1 MKCFN
6 LIRLEDES
14 GVSGEGVVAEGIVFT
29 AGHVVITWLSD
40 VHSVTYYKSQEDMES
55 IHGHDGRT
63 QIVWRNFQAKKEKG

>member
-14 GVSGEGVVAEGIVFT
+14 GVSGEGVVAEGVVFT

-40 VHSVTYYKSQEDMES
+40 VHSITYYNSQADMEE
-55 IHGHDGRT
+55 IHGHGGRT
-63 QIVWRNFQAKKEKG
+63 QIVWRKFSEKKKDT